1 MQDVN
6 NTFSLYVTLTVN
18 MANKTG
24 LETNASP
31 FTIHPYGFCQCAFGG
46 DCFQYE
52 NIIVFIEI
60 TNAETFIFSLQ
71 ILFYLLIKFI
81 YHF

>member
-1 MQDVN
+1 
-6 NTFSLYVTLTVN
+6 

-31 FTIHPYGFCQCAFGG
+31 FTIHPYGFCQCDFGG
-46 DCFQYE
+46 DCFEYE
-52 NIIVFIEI
+52 NSIVFIEI

-71 ILFYLLIKFI
+71 ILFYLLIKFCI
-81 YHF
+81 SFLKFG